1 MDFRRLIRDPARIHE
16 TLVELPDHTVITKT
30 GCKIYIPARY
40 AEQRLALIGN
50 EIFIFGIYAIVV
62 GEETGEN
69 EISRSVVEPTG
80 LISQSP
86 RGYYGVSN
94 ACTMLNISPGF
105 TRIVKGR
112 DQSYY
117 EFSFDPGTVVIRNS
131 FAVMDDTLPYQMYRE
146 FIEMGKVPEF
156 FAYEDMAN
164 IFISVV
170 ELAGVKLGAN
180 EAILSAIA
188 SSVMK
193 DPDDLRRSYAFIINH
208 IDEQLSR
215 RYGVVPFRDVQLG
228 ATNNTAKLMGSF
240 SDLATSSML
249 VNPSTRSEPMEEL
262 LRL

>member
-1 MDFRRLIRDPARIHE
+1 MDFKRLVRDGSVIHE
-16 TLVELPDHTVITKT
+16 MLVELPDHSIITKK

-40 AEQRLALIGN
+40 AEQRLAHISN
-50 EIFIFGIYAIVV
+50 EIFIFGIFAIVV
-62 GEETGEN
+62 DNGTPAVG
-69 EISRSVVEPTG
+69 ISTDLSAAPSRV
-80 LISQSP
+80 
-86 RGYYGVSN
+86 YGVSN
-94 ACTMLNISPGF
+94 ACTMLNIAPGAQ
-105 TRIVKGR
+105 RVVKSR

-117 EFSFDPGTVVIRNS
+117 EFSFDPGTTLIKNS
-131 FAVMDDTLPYQMYRE
+131 YAVMDDTLPYQMYRE

-156 FAYEDMAN
+156 FSYEDMAN

-170 ELAGVKLGAN
+170 DLAGVKLGAS

-188 SSVMK
+188 SSVIK
-193 DPDDLRRSYAFIINH
+193 DPEELRRSFAFVINE
-208 IDEQLSR
+208 IDEQLKH
-215 RYGVVPFRDVQLG
+215 RYSVVPFRDVQLG